1 VIKPNLRKAAVRIR
15 RSPGKQK
22 GAALIVGLVLMLVLT
37 VLGISGMNMA
47 SLELQMA
54 NNTQAAQLAFQAAET
69 GIDIALS
76 GPVSTAAPQ
85 TYAPSYL
92 GDGSYEYE
100 GSIACAATTRVP
112 EGAYSEDIA
121 ARAIHFD
128 ATVIGTGPRNAISRH
143 TQSVY
148 IVGPAPGNP
157 NFNPAVSPG
166 SC

>member
-1 VIKPNLRKAAVRIR
+1 MRMIGNRRK
-15 RSPGKQK
+15 QQ
-22 GAALIVGLVLMLVLT
+22 GAALIIALVLMLVLT

-47 SLELQMA
+47 TLELRMA
-54 NNTQAAQLAFQAAET
+54 ANAQASQLAFQAAET
-69 GIDIALS
+69 GVDIALS
-76 GPVSTAAPQ
+76 GPVSTAAPVP
-85 TYAPSYL
+85 YAPQGL

-100 GSIACAATTRVP
+100 GSISCVATTRVP

-128 ATVIGTGPRNAISRH
+128 ATVTGRGPRNAVSRH

-157 NFNPAVSPG
+157 NYNPAVSPG

>member
-1 VIKPNLRKAAVRIR
+1 MSMNGSLN
-15 RSPGKQK
+15 KQK

-47 SLELQMA
+47 TLELTMA
-54 NNTQAAQLAFQAAET
+54 RNTQAAQLAFQAAET
-69 GIDIALS
+69 GIDVALS
-76 GPVSTAAPQ
+76 GPVSTAAPV
-85 TYAPSYL
+85 TYAPQYM
-92 GDGSYEYE
+92 GNGSYEYE
-100 GSIACAATTRVP
+100 GAISCASTTRVP
-112 EGAYSEDIA
+112 EGAYSEDIS

-128 ATVIGTGPRNAISRH
+128 ATVIGRGPDNAVSRH

-157 NFNPAVSPG
+157 NFNPAVSVG

>member
-1 VIKPNLRKAAVRIR
+1 MQII
-15 RSPGKQK
+15 GKRNNQK

-85 TYAPSYL
+85 PYAPTVL

-128 ATVIGTGPRNAISRH
+128 ATVTGTGPRNAVSRH

-157 NFNPAVSPG
+157 NYNPAVSPG